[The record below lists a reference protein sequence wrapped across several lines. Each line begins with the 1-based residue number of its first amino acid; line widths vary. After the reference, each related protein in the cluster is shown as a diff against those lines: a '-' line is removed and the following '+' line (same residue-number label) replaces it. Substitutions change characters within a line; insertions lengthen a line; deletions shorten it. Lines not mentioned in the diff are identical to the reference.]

1 MKLLAH
7 ADRLLLLSLT
17 DVDFLQKFVRNQL
30 QRALRPRLQLINVN
44 SDVTRN

>member
-44 SDVTRN
+44 SDATRN